1 MSAVRYPIAANATA
15 ALNAPLGRA
24 ARASDA
30 AVLAGG
36 PVVFATEAAGPSFPT
51 REAALDAFAG
61 RLDDE
66 RPGRGSSIQPEDRYC
81 DLRELA
87 EQVPRKPGKSHPPP
101 PIYRDGRRWQAP
113 PATPPVTI
121 WRLSVSY
128 WKPAE
133 AVTPIL
139 RSPEDEQARKLA
151 NAPQDPKALRERLTQ
166 PLRPVKPQQP
176 LDVGLFEF
184 RPPEAPHLLIP
195 DE

>member
-36 PVVFATEAAGPSFPT
+36 PVVFATEASGPSFPS
-51 REAALDAFAG
+51 REAALDAFSG

-66 RPGRGSSIQPEDRYC
+66 RPGHGPSVQPEDRFC
-81 DLRELA
+81 ELRELA
-87 EQVPRKPGKSHPPP
+87 EQAPRRPGKSLPPP
-101 PIYRDGRRWQAP
+101 PIYRDGQRWAAP
-113 PATPPVTI
+113 LPRPATV

-128 WKPAE
+128 WKLAE
-133 AVTPIL
+133 AAAPIL
-139 RSPEDEQARKLA
+139 ESPEVTAARKRAALPHD
-151 NAPQDPKALRERLTQ
+151 PQSLRDRLGQ
-166 PLRPVKPQQP
+166 PLRALKPQQP
-176 LDVGLFEF
+176 LDVGLFEY
-184 RPPEAPHLLIP
+184 RLPEAPHIIVP

>member
-1 MSAVRYPIAANATA
+1 MSAVRYPIAANAAA

-36 PVVFATEAAGPSFPT
+36 AVEFVSETAGPSFAS
-51 REAALDAFAG
+51 REAALDAFRG
-61 RLDDE
+61 RIDDE
-66 RPGRGSSIQPEDRYC
+66 RPGRTATVQPEDRFC
-81 DLRELA
+81 ELRELA
-87 EQVPRKPGKSHPPP
+87 EQAPRRPGKSHPPA
-101 PIYRDGRRWQAP
+101 PIYRDGQRWAP
-113 PATPPVTI
+113 PPPRPATI

-128 WKPAE
+128 WKLATG
-133 AVTPIL
+133 AAPIL
-139 RSPEDEQARKLA
+139 ETPEVVAARKRAALPHD
-151 NAPQDPKALRERLTQ
+151 PQALRDRLGQ

-184 RPPEAPHLLIP
+184 RPPDAPHIIMP

>member
-15 ALNAPLGRA
+15 ALAAPLGRA

-36 PVVFATEAAGPSFPT
+36 AVVFASEAAGPSFAS

-61 RLDDE
+61 RVDDE
-66 RPGRGSSIQPEDRYC
+66 RPGHTASVQPEDRFC
-81 DLRELA
+81 ELRELA
-87 EQVPRKPGKSHPPP
+87 EQAPRRPGKSHPPS
-101 PIYRDGRRWQAP
+101 PIYRDGHRWAP
-113 PATPPVTI
+113 PLPRPATV

-128 WKPAE
+128 WKLSDA
-133 AVTPIL
+133 ASPIL
-139 RSPEDEQARKLA
+139 ETPEAAARKRAALPHD
-151 NAPQDPKALRERLTQ
+151 PQALRDRLGQ

-184 RPPEAPHLLIP
+184 RPPEAPHIIMP

>member
-66 RPGRGSSIQPEDRYC
+66 RPGHGSSIQSEDRFC

-87 EQVPRKPGKSHPPP
+87 QHAPSKPGKSHPPP
-101 PIYRDGRRWQAP
+101 PIYRDGRRWPAP
-113 PATPPVTI
+113 PATAPVTI

-133 AVTPIL
+133 AAAPIL
-139 RSPEDEQARKLA
+139 EPPPGEQTRKRA
-151 NAPQDPKALRERLTQ
+151 SAPQDPKALRERLSQ
-166 PLRPVKPQQP
+166 PLAPVKPQQP

>member
-1 MSAVRYPIAANATA
+1 MSAVRYPIAANAAA
-15 ALNAPLGRA
+15 ALAAPLGRA

-36 PVVFATEAAGPSFPT
+36 AVVFVSEPAGPGFAS

-61 RLDDE
+61 RVDDE
-66 RPGRGSSIQPEDRYC
+66 RPGSAATVQPEDRFC
-81 DLRELA
+81 ELRELA
-87 EQVPRKPGKSHPPP
+87 EQAPRRPGKTHPPA
-101 PIYRDGRRWQAP
+101 PIYRDGQRWAP
-113 PATPPVTI
+113 PPPRPATL

-128 WKPAE
+128 WKLAE
-133 AVTPIL
+133 ATSPIL
-139 RSPEDEQARKLA
+139 EAPEVTAARKRAALPHD
-151 NAPQDPKALRERLTQ
+151 PQALRDRLGQ

-184 RPPEAPHLLIP
+184 RLPDAPHIIIP

>member
-1 MSAVRYPIAANATA
+1 MSAVRYPIAANAAA

-36 PVVFATEAAGPSFPT
+36 SVVFVSEAAGPSFAS

-61 RLDDE
+61 RIDDE
-66 RPGRGSSIQPEDRYC
+66 RPGRAASVQPEDRFC
-81 DLRELA
+81 ELRELA
-87 EQVPRKPGKSHPPP
+87 EQAPRRPGKSHPPA
-101 PIYRDGRRWQAP
+101 PIYRDGHRWAP
-113 PATPPVTI
+113 PPPRPATL

-128 WKPAE
+128 WKLA
-133 AVTPIL
+133 AAAAPIL
-139 RSPEDEQARKLA
+139 EAPEAAAARTRAALPHD
-151 NAPQDPKALRERLTQ
+151 PQALRDRLGQ
-166 PLRPVKPQQP
+166 PLRAVKPQQP

-184 RPPEAPHLLIP
+184 RPPEAPHIIMP

>member
-1 MSAVRYPIAANATA
+1 MSAVRFPIAPNATA
-15 ALNAPLGRA
+15 ALNGPLGRA

-36 PVVFATEAAGPSFPT
+36 PVVFASEAVGPSFAT

-66 RPGRGSSIQPEDRYC
+66 RPGHGPSIQPEDRYC

-87 EQVPRKPGKSHPPP
+87 EQAPRRPGKTHPPP
-101 PIYRDGRRWQAP
+101 PIYRDGRRWPTPPTTP
-113 PATPPVTI
+113 PATI

-128 WKPAE
+128 WKLAD
-133 AVTPIL
+133 ASTPIL
-139 RSPEDEQARKLA
+139 QPPETDQGRKRESL
-151 NAPQDPKALRERLTQ
+151 PQDPHALRERLGQ
-166 PLRPVKPQQP
+166 PLRPLKPQQP